1 MIPISQ
7 KEKKIMPRPK
17 KAPPVVSKEQE
28 EKEKRPAVTVG
39 MGFKMSKV
47 SSDNWRAQVRKE
59 QQIRREWIRTHAPE
73 LDSQEQ
79 ESVRRFH
86 EKQDELNHTREC
98 IKERELLSEG
108 VSKEGHGRVHYLKE
122 RNKQAPQEK
131 FTVPMTEQQMLGWQC
146 ANSEL
151 VKSRLTGTVEVTK
164 KPRSKPHNIVEQELE
179 AGGWCQLPSSN
190 NNNNTQ

>member
-1 MIPISQ
+1 
-7 KEKKIMPRPK
+7 MPKPK
-17 KAPPVVSKEQE
+17 KAPPVLSKEQE
-28 EKEKRPAVTVG
+28 EKEKAPAVTVG

-86 EKQDELNHTREC
+86 DRQIQLATIRGD
-98 IKERELLSEG
+98 IKERELLTEG
-108 VSKEGHGRVHYLKE
+108 VSKEGQGRVHYLKE
-122 RNKQAPQEK
+122 RNKLAPQDK
-131 FTVPMTEQQMLGWQC
+131 CAVPVTEQQVLGWQSM
-146 ANSEL
+146 NSDL
-151 VKSRLTGTVEVTK
+151 VRSRLTGTVEVTK

-179 AGGWCQLPSSN
+179 AGGWCQLPAGTS
-190 NNNNTQ
+190 

>member
-1 MIPISQ
+1 
-7 KEKKIMPRPK
+7 MPHQK

-47 SSDNWRAQVRKE
+47 SSDNWRAQIRKE

-73 LDSQEQ
+73 LEDQEQ

-86 EKQDELNHTREC
+86 DRQNELAHTREE
-98 IKERELLSEG
+98 IKERSLLSEG
-108 VSKEGHGRVHYLKE
+108 VSKEGQGRVHYLKE
-122 RNKQAPQEK
+122 RNKAAPQDK

-146 ANSEL
+146 MNSDL
-151 VKSRLTGTVEVTK
+151 VKSRLTGTVEITK
-164 KPRSKPHNIVEQELE
+164 KPRSKSHNIVEQELE
-179 AGGWCQLPSSN
+179 AGGWCQLPSSKE
-190 NNNNTQ
+190 